1 MKEYRN
7 PLRRSIF
14 WGCGAFIS
22 LLCFSLG
29 ILGFLTYYRGM
40 IDKCSTYIEDA
51 LNLTL
56 TEIDVEDLKA
66 CIQSREKSEQFQ
78 KTQDFLNRV
87 KENYDFAFIYI
98 VKPLNLNETDNMM
111 DIMAGITEQE
121 RRRLG
126 KINSVELG
134 ALTGN
139 SYPPQVASYYLDQMK
154 DSKHI
159 SYYRNQTEFGNMYTG
174 IISIL
179 DASGEPVAVLA
190 ADLSMD
196 EITKTLF
203 QYVLML
209 VAESAALSAVFII
222 AIYHWMKRRIL
233 LPMTRLERAAK
244 GFVKRSHGQE
254 NPDALDFE
262 NPDIHTGDE
271 LESLAD
277 SIATMSRDMTDFMRN
292 LLKASTEKERLGAEL
307 SVATQIQE
315 NMLPRVFPAF
325 PGRKEFDLYAAVTPA
340 KEVSG
345 DFYDFFL
352 VDDDHLALVIA
363 DMSDKGI
370 PAALLMVVTKT
381 IFKNQALMGK
391 PPAEVMREAN
401 RQLYENNG
409 GDMFVKA
416 WFGILE
422 LSTGTL
428 RSANAGHRAPA
439 YRPAGGSFETLREKN
454 GVVMALVPDTRY
466 EENTLVMKPG
476 SALFLYTDGLLE
488 AVNAQDEF
496 FGVNRILETLN
507 ENLSARPTQIV
518 RAVKKRVTG
527 FVKDT
532 AQSNDMTMLSVTF
545 SGVDGEENGKRGG
558 VNPVKTSA
566 L

>member
-22 LLCFSLG
+22 LLCLALG

-40 IDKCSTYIEDA
+40 IDQYSTYIEDA

-111 DIMAGITEQE
+111 DIMAGITKQEQE
-121 RRRLG
+121 RLG
-126 KINSVELG
+126 GIDAVELG
-134 ALTGN
+134 ALTGD
-139 SYPPQVASYYLDQMK
+139 SYPPQVARYYLDQMK
-154 DSKHI
+154 GGRNI
-159 SYYRNQTEFGNMYTG
+159 RYYQNQTEFGNMYTG
-174 IISIL
+174 IVSIL
-179 DASGEPVAVLA
+179 DASGEAVAVLA
-190 ADLSMD
+190 ADLNMD
-196 EITKTLF
+196 EIMNTLF
-203 QYVLML
+203 QYILML
-209 VAESAALSAVFII
+209 VTESAVLSAVFIV

-233 LPMTRLERAAK
+233 LPMTRLERAAN

-262 NPDIHTGDE
+262 NPNIHTGDE

-277 SIATMSRDMTDFMRN
+277 SIATMSHDMKDFMRN

-315 NMLPRVFPAF
+315 NMLPNVFPAF

-340 KEVSG
+340 KEVGG

-352 VDDDHLALVIA
+352 IDDDHLALVIA
-363 DMSDKGI
+363 DISDKGI
-370 PAALLMVVTKT
+370 PAGLLMVVTKT
-381 IFKNQALMGK
+381 IFKNQTLMGK
-391 PPAEVMREAN
+391 SPAEVMREVN

-439 YRPAGGSFETLREKN
+439 YRPAGGSFETLRDKK
-454 GVVMALVPDTRY
+454 GIVLALVADTRY
-466 EENTLVMKPG
+466 EETKLVMKPG
-476 SALFLYTDGLLE
+476 SGLFLYTDGLLE

-507 ENLSARPTQIV
+507 ENTSARPTQIV

-532 AQSNDMTMLSVTF
+532 PQPNDITMLSVTF
-545 SGVDGEENGKRGG
+545 SGADGAENGKRG

>member
-7 PLRRSIF
+7 PLQRSIF
-14 WGCGAFIS
+14 FGCGTFIS
-22 LLCFSLG
+22 LLCLALG

-40 IDKCSTYIEDA
+40 IDQYSTYIEDA

-56 TEIDVEDLKA
+56 TEIDGDDLKA

-87 KENYDFAFIYI
+87 KENYDFSFIYI

-111 DIMAGITEQE
+111 DIMAGITAQE
-121 RRRLG
+121 RERLG
-126 KINSVELG
+126 KVDSVELG
-134 ALTGN
+134 ALTGD
-139 SYPPQVASYYLDQMK
+139 SYPSQVASYYLNQMK
-154 DSKHI
+154 DSEHI
-159 SYYRNQTEFGNMYTG
+159 SYYKNQTEFGNMYTG
-174 IISIL
+174 LVSIL
-179 DASGEPVAVLA
+179 DASGEAVAVLA

-203 QYVLML
+203 QYILML
-209 VAESAALSAVFII
+209 VAESAVLSAVFIV

-254 NPDALDFE
+254 NPDALGFE
-262 NPDIHTGDE
+262 NPNIHTGDE

-277 SIATMSRDMTDFMRN
+277 SIATMSRDMTDFMKN

-315 NMLPRVFPAF
+315 NMLPSVFPAF

-340 KEVSG
+340 KEVGG

-363 DMSDKGI
+363 DVSDKGI
-370 PAALLMVVTKT
+370 PAGLLMVVTKT
-381 IFKNQALMGK
+381 IFKNQSLMGK
-391 PPAEVMREAN
+391 SPAEVMREVN

-428 RSANAGHRAPA
+428 RSVNAGHRAPA
-439 YRPAGGSFETLREKN
+439 YRPAGGFFDTLHDKK
-454 GVVMALVPDTRY
+454 GVALALIADTRY
-466 EENTLVMKPG
+466 EENALVMKPG
-476 SALFLYTDGLLE
+476 SGLFLYTDGLLE

-507 ENLSARPTQIV
+507 ENTSARPTQVV

-532 AQSNDMTMLSVTF
+532 PQPNDITMLSVTF
-545 SGVDGEENGKRGG
+545 SGADGAENGRRDI
-558 VNPVKTSA
+558 NPVKTSA
-566 L
+566 R